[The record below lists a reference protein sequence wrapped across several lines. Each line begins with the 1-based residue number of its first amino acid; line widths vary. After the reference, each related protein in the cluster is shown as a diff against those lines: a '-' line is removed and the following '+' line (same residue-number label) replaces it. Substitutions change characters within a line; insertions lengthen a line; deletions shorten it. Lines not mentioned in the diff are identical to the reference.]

1 MITISKIQ
9 DRRFE
14 SRLDET
20 GGLQV
25 VIHDLTCLVRTGMT
39 VLRWYYLSQSFFT
52 VMLNKSVLNYYSHF
66 SSLFPDFFFAIVFYS
81 SRRIVSDIKKI
92 T

>member
-25 VIHDLTCLVRTGMT
+25 VIHLTCLVRTGMT

-52 VMLNKSVLNYYSHF
+52 IAELRADLKNLYGRDPDTRQPYISNAV
-66 SSLFPDFFFAIVFYS
+66 SLRTGV
-81 SRRIVSDIKKI
+81 
-92 T
+92 TGQE